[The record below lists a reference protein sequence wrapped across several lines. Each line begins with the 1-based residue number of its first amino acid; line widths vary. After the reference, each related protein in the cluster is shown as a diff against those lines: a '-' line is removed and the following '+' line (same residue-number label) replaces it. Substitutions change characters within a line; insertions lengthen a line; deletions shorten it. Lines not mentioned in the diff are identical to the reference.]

1 MLASRAV
8 PAGLAGRVVLVT
20 GGGGGIGSAVAERL
34 AAEGAALV
42 LAGRERGRLEE
53 IAARIR
59 AAGTRVETFAADLVE
74 SGRPAEL
81 VAWTVERLGR
91 LDALVNAA
99 GAPGHTP
106 LLEIDEAE
114 WDRLFD
120 VNLRTMFFTLQ
131 AAARVML
138 AGGGGRIVNFS
149 SIAGKGFTRS
159 VDPAY
164 VGSKAAVVAIT
175 RLAALRLAP
184 TVTVN
189 AVVPGVTATE
199 AYHAN
204 VRSRARAD
212 RVDEA
217 EARRRMEEFIPLR
230 RANETADVAALVA
243 FLLSDDARNVT
254 GQSLNVDGGL
264 IFD

>member
-1 MLASRAV
+1 M
-8 PAGLAGRVVLVT
+8 PARRLAGRVALIT
-20 GGGGGIGSAVAERL
+20 GGGGGIGGAVADRL
-34 AAEGAALV
+34 SAEGAAV
-42 LAGRERGRLEE
+42 ALAGRSLDKLEQV
-53 IAARIR
+53 AARVR
-59 AAGTRVETFAADLVE
+59 SAGGVADTFAADLAE

-81 VAWTVERLGR
+81 TAWVQERFGR
-91 LDALVNAA
+91 LDAVVNAA
-99 GAPGHTP
+99 GTPGHTP
-106 LLEIDEAE
+106 ILEIDDAE

-120 VNLRTMFFTLQ
+120 ANLRSMFFTLQ
-131 AAARVML
+131 AAARWML
-138 AGGGGRIVNFS
+138 GGTGGSIVNFS

-184 TVTVN
+184 TIRVN
-189 AVVPGVTATE
+189 AVVPGVTRTE
-199 AYHAN
+199 AYMAN
-204 VRSRARAD
+204 VQRRAAED
-212 RVDEA
+212 AVGESEA
-217 EARRRMEEFIPLR
+217 QRRMEEFIPLG

-243 FLLSDDARNVT
+243 FLVSDDARNIT